1 LTVADKKALD
11 EASKRIDEIRAA
23 RAEGWIQLHVTREGR
38 VASIETRK
46 IEALQVGD

>member
-1 LTVADKKALD
+1 MILADKQAA
-11 EASKRIDEIRAA
+11 EAVLERIDEIRAA